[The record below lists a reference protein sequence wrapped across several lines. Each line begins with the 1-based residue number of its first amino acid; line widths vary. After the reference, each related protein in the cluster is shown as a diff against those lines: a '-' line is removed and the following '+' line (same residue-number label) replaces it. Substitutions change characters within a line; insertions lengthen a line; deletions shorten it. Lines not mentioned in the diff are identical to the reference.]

1 MIFGNKDS
9 HHEPN
14 QVIKEC
20 KSTNDIVKDFGRKN
34 FPHATWIASETQK
47 SGRGRMGREW
57 VSQKGNLHL
66 SILLRVQDLSFWTWI
81 PLLTAV
87 SIAEVLEKRFP
98 SLEVQIKW
106 PNDLSVSGAKLGGI
120 LVESV
125 SEGANR
131 FLVVGIGLNCLLV
144 PEVKDR
150 KVTSLS
156 SELGKA
162 IHATEILDDIRFWVS
177 QRTAQISKLGRE
189 ELKSVYSK
197 YSFHKPGDAVEWQ
210 SRVGKFSGVFVELG
224 DQGEFIIETQDQK
237 RIRLLSEELSV

>member
-1 MIFGNKDS
+1 
-9 HHEPN
+9 
-14 QVIKEC
+14 
-20 KSTNDIVKDFGRKN
+20 
-34 FPHATWIASETQK
+34 
-47 SGRGRMGREW
+47 MGREW

-66 SILLRVQDLSFWTWI
+66 SVLLRIQDLSFWTWI
-81 PLLTAV
+81 PLLAAV

-106 PNDLSVSGAKLGGI
+106 PNDLLIKGAKLGGI

-144 PEVKDR
+144 PEVQDR

-156 SELGKA
+156 AELGKA
-162 IHATEILDDIRFWVS
+162 IHSSEILDDIRFWVS
-177 QRTAQISKLGRE
+177 QRTAQISKLGRD

-197 YSFHKPGDAVEWQ
+197 YSFHKPGDLVEWQ
-210 SRVGKFSGVFVELG
+210 SSKGKFTGVFIELG
-224 DQGEFIIETQDQK
+224 DQGEFVLESKDQK
-237 RIRLLSEELSV
+237 RIKLLSEELSI